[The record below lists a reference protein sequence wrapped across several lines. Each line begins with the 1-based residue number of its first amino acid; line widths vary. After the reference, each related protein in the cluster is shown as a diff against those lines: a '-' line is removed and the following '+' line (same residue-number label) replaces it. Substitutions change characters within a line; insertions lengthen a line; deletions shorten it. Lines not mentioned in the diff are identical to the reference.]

1 VTLLASYNADE
12 AIADATVVDRTGSG
26 NDFTLTGTGVTR
38 VAGHTGNGLSNTGN
52 FNPAFPPNVG
62 QTANRTMMLWL
73 KGPNTTAGWSI
84 QWYIS
89 SIDSGSWGILN
100 LSGSIHIQA
109 RSSSTLARASFA
121 RPSDI
126 STVWHHIAGT
136 YDGSNIRLYFDGV
149 LKATT
154 ALAGPLRT
162 DGVLQLFGV
171 TESDIVDDI
180 RIYDEVLDATAI
192 SALSAQ
198 PVDIDT
204 GFAAFL

>member
-12 AIADATVVDRTGSG
+12 ATAAATVVDRTGNG

-38 VAGHTGNGLSNTGN
+38 VAGNTGNGLSNTGS
-52 FNPAFPPNVG
+52 AIASPPNIG
-62 QTANRTMMLWL
+62 QTSNRTVMLWL

-89 SIDSGSWGILN
+89 SIDSGAWGILN
-100 LSGSIHIQA
+100 LSGNICIQA
-109 RSSSTLARASFA
+109 RNSSTLARASFA
-121 RPSDI
+121 RPSDM
-126 STVWHHIAGT
+126 STAWHHVAGT
-136 YDGSNIRLYFDGV
+136 YDGSNVRLYLDGV

-162 DGVLQLFGV
+162 DGVLQLFGY
-171 TESDIVDDI
+171 TENDIVDDI
-180 RIYDEVLDATAI
+180 RIYDEVLDVTAI
-192 SALSAQ
+192 AAASAQ
-198 PVDIDT
+198 PVDIDS

>member
-1 VTLLASYNADE
+1 VTLLSSYNADE
-12 AIADATVVDRTGSG
+12 ATADATVVDRTGNG
-26 NDFTLTGTGVTR
+26 NNFTLTGTGVTR
-38 VAGHTGNGLSNTGN
+38 VAGHTGNGLSNTGS
-52 FNPAFPPNVG
+52 AIASPPTVG
-62 QTANRTMMLWL
+62 QTANRTVMLWL
-73 KGPNTTAGWSI
+73 KGPNTTAGWSL

-109 RSSSTLARASFA
+109 RNSSTLARASFA

-126 STVWHHIAGT
+126 STAWHHVAGT
-136 YDGSNIRLYFDGV
+136 YDGSNVRLYLDGV

-171 TESDIVDDI
+171 TENDIVDDI

-192 SALSAQ
+192 AAASAQ

-204 GFAAFL
+204 GFLEFL